1 MIRTRCIWLHETFS
15 VLGISEWVATATLF
29 ERTDRTIFTR
39 VHEVNNDL
47 KTASP
52 CPSVCPHGQRG
63 YRQTDFLGISCF
75 AFLQE
80 FVYAFRCRLKSDEDN
95 AVYLKNCT
103 HLCDWFLKW
112 GRDVFWMRY
121 ELIPKTQQ
129 RSKHLALCGISTGS
143 MISLF
148 LRDKYRKL
156 GSSSFTREVQEMPC
170 LAVEEDKYKKEGN
183 ARKAGEAVDLN
194 MPSHAKTKRG

>member
-1 MIRTRCIWLHETFS
+1 
-15 VLGISEWVATATLF
+15 
-29 ERTDRTIFTR
+29 
-39 VHEVNNDL
+39 
-47 KTASP
+47 
-52 CPSVCPHGQRG
+52 
-63 YRQTDFLGISCF
+63 
-75 AFLQE
+75 
-80 FVYAFRCRLKSDEDN
+80 
-95 AVYLKNCT
+95 
-103 HLCDWFLKW
+103 
-112 GRDVFWMRY
+112 
-121 ELIPKTQQ
+121 
-129 RSKHLALCGISTGS
+129 